1 MRSPTP
7 SFRSELAAYQRQLVE
22 ITKAMDGCAD
32 PRSEIAIGI
41 VDRWLDHPEAEGIW
55 SELRS
60 CSPAFQMTPAEFA
73 CGVISR
79 RLLAERVAEIQ
90 RDGPS
95 VVQNVKR
102 KLKHALAK
110 SDTGTLV
117 AGSVPLHDFVTRRPR
132 VFAREKG
139 ADRTW
144 FMWQCAEDF
153 RSLCGKPLDNVVRVL
168 AQIAFDWNEASLDHV
183 RGAQRTM
190 ARLRR
195 DKGHRDTRPPK

>member
-7 SFRSELAAYQRQLVE
+7 SFRGDLAAYHRQLVD
-22 ITKAMDGCAD
+22 IKKAMAGCPD
-32 PRSEIAIGI
+32 PRTDIAIGI
-41 VDRWLDHPEAEGIW
+41 VDRWLEHPEAESIW

-73 CGVISR
+73 EGVINR
-79 RLLAERVAEIQ
+79 RLLAERVAQIQ
-90 RDGPS
+90 RDGPRL
-95 VVQNVKR
+95 VQNVKK
-102 KLKHALAK
+102 KLKYSLAK
-110 SDTGTLV
+110 SDIATV
-117 AGSVPLHDFVTRRPR
+117 AANSAPLADFIARRPR

-168 AQIAFDWNEASLDHV
+168 AQIAFDWKDAGIDHV

-190 ARLRR
+190 TRLRR
-195 DKGHRDTRPPK
+195 DKGHQDTRPQK